1 LGLGR
6 AVTGEGSMSRL
17 SYNANFSSTSGV
29 LSAQFGIHYLSYRDK
44 NDGPLAHG
52 VSAGGVA
59 LFSIPLGQ
67 RFPSGVPRSSFGF
80 YVGGVPTAL
89 ISGQLNFI
97 SVPLVLGIGMP
108 LSPAPWITIA
118 PWLEISP
125 GFDFD
130 TEIHEVSTAS
140 AIQSAM
146 DGTLTRAEVEALVD
160 EGLQIKEE
168 TSVGKRA
175 GLAIGIHL
183 GARADLALNFTLGQ
197 GHGSAAELG
206 AGLVVRWDD
215 VVPGVQ
221 AALAGPTGTEQPVP
235 RAPTPPP
242 VTSAPP
248 PVAPSVVV
256 PASKTQRHKPAAAT
270 VSAPPPPPAPA
281 PAPKPAAPSLPP
293 LQAAPPRPR

>member
-1 LGLGR
+1 
-6 AVTGEGSMSRL
+6 MSRI

-29 LSAQFGIHYLSYRDK
+29 LSAQFGVHYLSYRDK
-44 NDGPLAHG
+44 DDGPLAHG

-59 LFSIPLGQ
+59 LFSIPIGQ

-89 ISGQLNFI
+89 ISGQLNFV

-118 PWLEISP
+118 PWLEVSP

-146 DGTLTRAEVEALVD
+146 DGTLTRAEVEALVE

-168 TSVGKRA
+168 TSVGKR
-175 GLAIGIHL
+175 GGVSIGIHL

-197 GHGSAAELG
+197 GHGVELG

-215 VVPGVQ
+215 VVPGVT
-221 AALAGPTGTEQPVP
+221 AALASQTGAESP
-235 RAPTPPP
+235 APTPRRAPAPAP

-248 PVAPSVVV
+248 PVTPSVVM
-256 PASKTQRHKPAAAT
+256 PAAKTQRRKPAAAP
-270 VSAPPPPPAPA
+270 APVASPPPA